1 MDNLFDYENDQGH
14 AWERAEMLA
23 EQAADLYENGRMA
36 EALERLTEAIDEGM
50 DNGAWAFN
58 MALTMDGL
66 ERYDEA
72 IGWYDKARQLL
83 GDDVEVMN
91 CLGVD
96 YTRTGRYD
104 RAIAIFEQ
112 IEQIDPMF
120 EPGYCNRIITY
131 TEMEQHQK
139 AEQMFY
145 LAQQIR
151 SDCPLCFYNIG
162 NSLFSRGLYERAA
175 WCWEKTAELDPG
187 HPQIQFR
194 LAQAYWVGGRGGM
207 AKEAFLREIRK
218 KPADLDVLLEFG
230 IFLLESGDLEGA
242 KEKFNRICE
251 FDPEFAAAHFYLG
264 EVYRLRG
271 MTEAAMRCYQQ
282 AMDGDG
288 DMAGPRYRLAEMMI
302 EQGKGQRAAEL
313 LKDEGQVEGLDIDV
327 LLGMGAM
334 FLRLGLADRAAHCFL
349 LALEQEQEE
358 PRAFRAM
365 GMALAMRGELGGARQ
380 CLDQAL
386 RLHDE
391 DVTTLLGAAWVCSR
405 LEDWPAAVAY
415 VDRSRLLN
423 GSLEPYRTLSRDI
436 RNETC
441 LRRAA
446 AFCRRLKNGR
456 PFGVKTD

>member
-1 MDNLFDYENDQGH
+1 MDNLFDAENDGAH
-14 AWERAEMLA
+14 AWERAEILA
-23 EQAADLYENGRMA
+23 DDAAELYENGQMA
-36 EALERLTEAIDEGM
+36 EAMEKLTEAIEDGAE
-50 DNGAWAFN
+50 NGAWVFN
-58 MALTMDGL
+58 MGLTMDGL

-72 IGWYDKARQLL
+72 IGWYEKARQLL

-96 YTRTGRYD
+96 LTRTGRYD
-104 RAIAIFEQ
+104 QALATFEQ
-112 IEQIDPMF
+112 MQQVEPMF

-162 NSLFSRGLYERAA
+162 NSLFSRGLYERAI

-194 LAQAYWVGGRGGM
+194 LAQAYWVSGRGGM

-230 IFLLESGDLEGA
+230 TFLLESGDLEAA
-242 KEKFNRICE
+242 KEKFNRILE
-251 FDPEFAAAHFYLG
+251 FDPAFAAARFYLG

-282 AMDGDG
+282 ALDGDG
-288 DMAGPRYRLAEMMI
+288 HLAGPRYRLAEIMI
-302 EQGKGQRAAEL
+302 EQGLDERAAEL
-313 LKDEGQVEGLDIDV
+313 LTAEGRLEGLDIDV

-334 FLRLGLADRAAHCFL
+334 FLRLGRADVAAHCVVQ
-349 LALEQEQEE
+349 ALETEHQD

-365 GMALAMRGELGGARQ
+365 GMALAMRGEYTGARQ
-380 CLDQAL
+380 CLEQAL
-386 RLHDE
+386 RLHND
-391 DVTTLLGAAWVCSR
+391 DRITLLCTAWVCTC
-405 LEDWPAAVAY
+405 LGDWQAAEQYAL
-415 VDRSRLLN
+415 RGQLLS
-423 GSLEPYRTLSRDI
+423 GSHEPYHTVGRQI
-436 RNETC
+436 RRQTC
-441 LRRAA
+441 LGRAA
-446 AFCRRLKNGR
+446 DVWRRLNLKR
-456 PFGVKTD
+456 